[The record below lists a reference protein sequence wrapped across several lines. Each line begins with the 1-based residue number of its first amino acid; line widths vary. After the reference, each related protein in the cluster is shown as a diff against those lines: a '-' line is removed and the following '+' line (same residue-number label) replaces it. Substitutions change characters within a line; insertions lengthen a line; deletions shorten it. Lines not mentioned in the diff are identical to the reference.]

1 MAKKTYVAIAIS
13 LKENAKGELDMTRHI
28 VAIRDD
34 DDQFGIKG
42 KEPGKAPVATIDGE
56 AFNAQLV
63 RPLQLMN
70 AYVFSTKDWETI
82 ANFSFLREGVTYY
95 LPNFEFPAQDIG
107 LVQYVNDN
115 AAVNEFVYGVRYA
128 QQALYPTKSKG
139 SAGNDILAGN
149 EGNNRIDAGKG
160 HDYVTGMEGN
170 DTILGGDGFDLLAGG
185 TGRDMLR
192 GGNHADKLFGNDGH
206 DTLFGD
212 SGNDTLNGGLG
223 NDRQSGG
230 GGNDALTGGAGN
242 DTLQGDSGNDTL
254 IGGAGSDRLLDGA
267 GKDRLTGGQGADVF
281 VLNRDGARDTITD
294 FQDGIDRID
303 LDVKFSQI
311 TIRNGS
317 KAGTVEVLHG
327 KDVLVISGMGEALT
341 KADFSAA
348 DFL

>member
-42 KEPGKAPVATIDGE
+42 KEAGKIPVATIDGE
-56 AFNAQLV
+56 SFNAQQI

-70 AYVFSTKDWETI
+70 AYIFSSSSWETVS
-82 ANFSFLREGVTYY
+82 SFGFQHTGVTYY
-95 LPNFEFPAQDIG
+95 LPNFDFPAQDIG

-115 AAVNEFVYGVRYA
+115 AGAQEFVYGVRYA
-128 QQALYPTKSKG
+128 QQSLYPTKSKG
-139 SAGNDILAGN
+139 SPNNDILAGS

-170 DTILGGDGFDLLAGG
+170 DTLIGGDGFDLLAGG
-185 TGRDMLR
+185 LGRDQLR
-192 GGNHADKLFGNDGH
+192 GGNHNDKLFGNGGH

-212 SGNDTLNGGLG
+212 K
-223 NDRQSGG
+223 
-230 GGNDALTGGAGN
+230 
-242 DTLQGDSGNDTL
+242 GNDTL
-254 IGGAGSDRLLDGA
+254 IGGAGNDRLLDGA
-267 GKDRLTGGQGADVF
+267 GVDRLTGGAGSDVF
-281 VLNRDGARDTITD
+281 VLNRDGQRDIITD

-303 LDVKFSQI
+303 LDLRFNQI